1 MHRGVPGIARA
12 APHRLTDHM
21 YTLRVAALLA
31 ATMTTGLMAG
41 VYGLYQHTVM
51 PGLGSTD
58 DRTFVGAFQAVDRA
72 IINPWFMTGFV
83 GAVLCTAAAAGLNA
97 DRRLLPWLLVAVVLN
112 ALVAV
117 ITVVVHVPLND
128 ALKAAGDP
136 DRITDLAEI
145 RERFDA
151 ARWTAWNLVRALAT
165 TAAFGC
171 LCWALVVRGQ
181 VR

>member
-1 MHRGVPGIARA
+1 
-12 APHRLTDHM
+12 M

-58 DRTFVGAFQAVDRA
+58 DRTFLGAFQAVDRA
-72 IINPWFMTGFV
+72 IINPWFVTCFV
-83 GAVLCTAAAAGLNA
+83 GAVLCTAVAAGLNA

-136 DRITDLAEI
+136 DRITDPAEI

-151 ARWTAWNLVRALAT
+151 VRWTAWNLVRALAT

>member
-1 MHRGVPGIARA
+1 
-12 APHRLTDHM
+12 M
-21 YTLRVAALLA
+21 YALRVAAILA

-41 VYGLYQHTVM
+41 VYGLYQHTFM

-72 IINPWFMTGFV
+72 IINPWFMTGFA
-83 GAVLCTAAAAGLNA
+83 GAVLGTGVALGLNT
-97 DRRLLPWLLVAVVLN
+97 DRRLLPWLLAALVLN
-112 ALVAV
+112 VLVAV

-136 DRITDLAEI
+136 DRITDLAAV
-145 RERFDA
+145 RARFDT
-151 ARWTAWNLVRALAT
+151 ARWTTWNLIRVLAT

-171 LCWALVVRGQ
+171 LCWALVGRGQ
-181 VR
+181 IR

>member
-1 MHRGVPGIARA
+1 MN
-12 APHRLTDHM
+12 
-21 YTLRVAALLA
+21 TLRVVALLA

-51 PGLGSTD
+51 PGLARTD

-72 IINPWFMTGFV
+72 ILNPWFLTGFV
-83 GAVLCTAAAAGLNA
+83 GAVLCPAAAAGLNP
-97 DRRLLPWLLVAVVLN
+97 DRRLLPWLLLALALN
-112 ALVAV
+112 LLVAM
-117 ITVVVHVPLND
+117 ITVAVHVPLND

-136 DRITDLAEI
+136 DRITDPAAV
-145 RERFDA
+145 RERFAA
-151 ARWTAWNLVRALAT
+151 ARWTAWHLVRAVAT

-181 VR
+181 VH

>member
-1 MHRGVPGIARA
+1 
-12 APHRLTDHM
+12 M
-21 YTLRVAALLA
+21 YALRVTALLA

-51 PGLGSTD
+51 PGLGRTD
-58 DRTFVGAFQAVDRA
+58 DRTFVAAFQAVDRA

-97 DRRLLPWLLVAVVLN
+97 NRRLLPWLLAALALN
-112 ALVAV
+112 VLVAA
-117 ITVVVHVPLND
+117 ITVAVHVPLND

-136 DRITDLAEI
+136 SRITDLAEV

-151 ARWTAWNLVRALAT
+151 VRWTTWNLVRTLAT

-171 LCWALVVRGQ
+171 LCWALIVRGQ
-181 VR
+181 IR

>member
-1 MHRGVPGIARA
+1 M
-12 APHRLTDHM
+12 D
-21 YTLRVAALLA
+21 TLRVAALLA

-51 PGLGSTD
+51 PGLGRTD

-72 IINPWFMTGFV
+72 ILNPWFLTGFV
-83 GAVLCTAAAAGLNA
+83 GAVLCTGAAAGLHLN
-97 DRRLLPWLLVAVVLN
+97 RRLLPWLLAALALNLLVAVVT
-112 ALVAV
+112 VA
-117 ITVVVHVPLND
+117 VHVPLND

-136 DRITDLAEI
+136 DRITDLAAV

-151 ARWTAWNLVRALAT
+151 ARWTAWNLVRAVAT

-171 LCWALVVRGQ
+171 LCWALVIRGQ

>member
-1 MHRGVPGIARA
+1 V
-12 APHRLTDHM
+12 
-21 YTLRVAALLA
+21 
-31 ATMTTGLMAG
+31 
-41 VYGLYQHTVM
+41 
-51 PGLGSTD
+51 
-58 DRTFVGAFQAVDRA
+58 
-72 IINPWFMTGFV
+72 
-83 GAVLCTAAAAGLNA
+83 AAGLNA

-136 DRITDLAEI
+136 DRITDPAEI

-151 ARWTAWNLVRALAT
+151 VRWTAWNLVRALAT